1 MGGTGEG
8 SCEQKTLMKNRI
20 LLFVSLLFIIPLV
33 SAQSHWE
40 SIILGTDEWR
50 YFPAVTEPPSGWNSA
65 NFDDSAWSKGNGGFG
80 YGDADD
86 ETIISP
92 VNSVY
97 LRINFQV
104 GDTSVIEEVLLDIDY
119 DDAFVAYMNG
129 NEIARSPN
137 ITVDQVRF
145 NSPLTIDHEAK
156 MYRGMQPDRY
166 LFNDSTILPGDNVLA
181 VQILNNGTSSSDMT
195 GIVYL
200 NAEINFP
207 SVIFNPVPDWFRE
220 PVIIGEH
227 DLPLIM
233 ISTGGQEIPDEPKIT
248 AQMVIIDNPGGLNHP
263 TDMFTGY
270 NGSIGIELRGS
281 SSLSFEKKNYGFET
295 RNDDGTNNNVSMFD
309 LPRENDWVLHGP
321 YTDKSLIRNALAYY
335 LGSEMGRWAPLTRFC
350 ELYIDNDYKGVY
362 LLVEK
367 IKRDINRLDIEA
379 LNPEEVSGSDLSGG
393 YILSIDRPEEYYWIS
408 PYQGSNYYGNI
419 IINYI
424 YPDYEIMPNQQKHY
438 IINFVTSFEDA
449 LHSKQFCDPLVGY
462 RAWADPASFIDYF
475 LINEL
480 SRNVDAYRLS
490 TFLYKDKDE
499 KLMMGPIW
507 DFDLAFGNA
516 NYYEASNTQG
526 WMKNSVGPLDEF
538 QVPLW
543 WDRLM
548 EDDFFNFELKR
559 RWEELRKGPFHLD
572 NIFGFIDS
580 VSVLLSNAQE
590 NNFYR
595 FPILGSYI
603 WPNYFVGD
611 TYEEE
616 IDFLKDWITLRVQW
630 MDAEIAQLSNT
641 EYLPLAN
648 TYEIYA
654 FPNPFSDRVTVR
666 IMLYDTAMVTVIV
679 YDLYGRAVY
688 NSEVNCSPG
697 ITDFIMTDN
706 KIHGLPGI
714 YVYEVRL
721 NGEKFKMGKLI
732 KF

>member
-1 MGGTGEG
+1 MKKYIILFTG
-8 SCEQKTLMKNRI
+8 
-20 LLFVSLLFIIPLV
+20 LFCYISFL

-40 SIILGTDEWR
+40 SIILASNQWN
-50 YFPAVTEPPSGWNSA
+50 YLPATSAPPSDWNLTDF
-65 NFDDSAWSKGNGGFG
+65 NDSAWSKGPGGIG

-86 ETIISP
+86 ATVISP
-92 VNSVY
+92 VNSLY
-97 LRINFQV
+97 LRYSFQV
-104 GDTSVIEEVLLDIDY
+104 NDTSIFEQVLLDIDY

-129 NEIARSPN
+129 SEIARSSN
-137 ITVDQVRF
+137 ITMDPPRF

-156 MYRGMQPDRY
+156 MYRGIHPDR
-166 LFNDSTILPGDNVLA
+166 FIFPDSFIIPGPNILA
-181 VQILNNGTSSSDMT
+181 IQIINNGISSSDLT
-195 GIVYL
+195 SIVYL
-200 NAEINFP
+200 NAEIDYP
-207 SVIFNPVPDWFRE
+207 TIIFNPVPDWFRE

-233 ISTGGQEIPDEPKIT
+233 INTDGQEIPDEPKIT
-248 AQMVIIDNPGGLNHP
+248 ARMGIIDNPGGLNHP
-263 TDMFTGY
+263 TDAFTGY
-270 NGSIGIELRGS
+270 NGLIGIELRGS
-281 SSLSFEKKNYGFET
+281 SSLSFDKKNYGFET
-295 RNDDGTNNNVSMFD
+295 RNEDGTNNNVSLLD
-309 LPRENDWVLHGP
+309 LPPENDWVLHGP
-321 YTDKSLIRNALAYY
+321 YSDKSLMRNSLAYY
-335 LGSEMGRWAPLTRFC
+335 LGSQMGRWAPRTGFC

-367 IKRDINRLDIEA
+367 IKRDINRLDIET

-438 IINFVTSFEDA
+438 IKNFVTSFENA
-449 LHSKQFCDPLVGY
+449 LFSDQFHDPLVGY
-462 RAWADPASFIDYF
+462 RAWTDPASFIDYL

-490 TFLYKDKDE
+490 AFLYKDKDE

-516 NYYEASNTQG
+516 NYYDAFNTQG
-526 WMKNSVGPLDEF
+526 WMMNSVGTFDEF

-580 VSVLLSNAQE
+580 VSVLLANAQE

-595 FPILGSYI
+595 FPVLGSYI

-616 IDFLKDWITLRVQW
+616 IDFLKEWITLRVQW

-641 EYLPLAN
+641 KKFPLAN

-654 FPNPFSDRVTVR
+654 FPNPFSEKVTIR
-666 IMLYDTAMVTVIV
+666 IMLYDSAMVTVIV

-688 NSEVNCSPG
+688 NSEMYCSSG

-714 YVYEVRL
+714 YIYEVRL
-721 NGEKFKMGKLI
+721 NGEKFKMGKMI
-732 KF
+732 KY

>member
-1 MGGTGEG
+1 
-8 SCEQKTLMKNRI
+8 MKKRFALFTV
-20 LLFVSLLFIIPLV
+20 LLFYISLV
-33 SAQSHWE
+33 SAQLHWE
-40 SIILGTDEWR
+40 SIILATDQWR
-50 YFPAVTEPPSGWNSA
+50 YFPATAAPPSGWNSTEF
-65 NFDDSAWSKGNGGFG
+65 NDSAWSTGPGGIG
-80 YGDADD
+80 YGDLDD
-86 ETIISP
+86 ETVISM
-92 VNSVY
+92 VNSLY

-104 GDTSVIEEVLLDIDY
+104 DDTAIIKKVLLDIDY

-129 NEIARSPN
+129 SEIARSSN
-137 ITVDQVRF
+137 ITMDPPRF

-156 MYRGMQPDRY
+156 MYRGIHPDR
-166 LFNDSTILPGDNVLA
+166 FIFPDSFIIPGLNILS
-181 VQILNNGTSSSDMT
+181 VQIINNGINSSDLT
-195 GIVYL
+195 SIVYL
-200 NAEINFP
+200 NAEIDYP
-207 SVIFNPVPDWFRE
+207 IIIFNPVPDWFRE

-227 DLPLIM
+227 DLPLIV
-233 ISTGGQEIPDEPKIT
+233 INTDGQEIPDEPKIT
-248 AQMVIIDNPGGLNHP
+248 ARMGIIDNPSGLNHP
-263 TDMFTGY
+263 TDIFTGY
-270 NGSIGIELRGS
+270 NGFIGIELRGS
-281 SSLSFEKKNYGFET
+281 SSLYFDKKNYGFET
-295 RNDDGTNNNVSMFD
+295 RNEDGTNNNVSLLDM
-309 LPRENDWVLHGP
+309 PPENDWVLHGP
-321 YTDKSLIRNALAYY
+321 YSDKSLMRNSLAYY
-335 LGSEMGRWAPLTRFC
+335 LGSQMERWAPRTRFC
-350 ELYIDNDYKGVY
+350 ELYIDDDYTGVY
-362 LLVEK
+362 LLIEK
-367 IKRDINRLDIEA
+367 IKRDVNRLDIEP

-438 IINFVTSFEDA
+438 IKNFVTYFEDA
-449 LHSKQFCDPLVGY
+449 LFSDQFRDPLFGY
-462 RAWADPASFIDYF
+462 RAWADPASFIDYL

-490 TFLYKDKDE
+490 AFLYKDKDE

-516 NYYEASNTQG
+516 NYYDAFNTQG
-526 WMKNSVGPLDEF
+526 WMMNSVGTFDEF
-538 QVPLW
+538 QVPMW
-543 WDRLM
+543 WYRLM

-580 VSVLLSNAQE
+580 VSVLLANAQE

-616 IDFLKDWITLRVQW
+616 IDFLKEWITLRVQW

-641 EYLPLAN
+641 KNFPLAN

-654 FPNPFSDRVTVR
+654 FPNPFSEKVTIR
-666 IMLYDTAMVTVIV
+666 IMLYDSAMVTVIV

-688 NSEVNCSPG
+688 NSEMYCSSG

-714 YVYEVRL
+714 YIYEVRL
-721 NGEKFKMGKLI
+721 NGEKFKMGKII
-732 KF
+732 KY